1 MLFPLKSPRKTLF
14 AKMMLTLTITVTL
27 LILALSSLLYR
38 NFFTASLDNINRM
51 NTSILSQ
58 TSYSTKYMDSLV
70 SKFINTVIM
79 SPYTSVLLNNTD
91 NDMVTLGSAFRN
103 LDSLSLPHDYV
114 YSVYTINL
122 ALNRIVSTETGNFY
136 TKEDFYDQ
144 DIISLLQTVNKD
156 SFAEM
161 PIARK
166 IPNPQASTASELANV
181 YTYIVPDG
189 LETNSSSRIA
199 TVINIKASV
208 LRDMIASLNAKMS
221 GPRNEIIVID
231 SQGTIVNHTSE
242 SMFLHSAKQEPYIQT
257 LLAADQESG
266 SFKTNL
272 NGQDYQ
278 VTYVSSDKPNWKFI
292 SLTSYATFIGTVDTI
307 KTSTFWICLT
317 ILGLGLFFSFIMSRS
332 LYIPVGRLVET
343 VKEHLTSTHNKDHP
357 TNDIF
362 FLQNVFND
370 MITKNNEWENKQREQ
385 LAPLKNKWL
394 QDMLL
399 GIRYVDQE
407 ALRVSQKELG
417 IHLNLNGPLRL
428 LLLRLDNYRDFLDSY
443 NEKDRWLLKF
453 GIANIVNEFVSE
465 EYKLENIYLENDH
478 LLLLL
483 EISPLEN
490 VETTEGAL
498 KRLIELAQKAVNQY
512 LKLSF
517 SATLSIPVNSY
528 LQLYESYSDT
538 LALSSYRIVAGHNSF
553 LTPTFRSSIKET
565 VISFPESKAK
575 LLLDSLK
582 LGHLDK
588 AEEAYSDF
596 INQLS
601 GTTYEN
607 LLSSIM
613 QLSFMLKTTFNII
626 LESDEFRKSELF
638 QIVSRNIEQ
647 FETIEEIHETYSS
660 LFSEII
666 RVMEQNK
673 HNKHNSII
681 SRIIKMIE
689 EQYRDNNLNLRIIS
703 DEFQMSNV
711 YLGKLFKDATG
722 KSVSEYI
729 TDVRMN
735 HVKQLLDNSNLST
748 KQILSQC
755 GLEET
760 NYFYIIF
767 KKRYGVTL
775 SQYKIEKT
783 KRE

>member
-1 MLFPLKSPRKTLF
+1 MAFPLKSPRKTLF
-14 AKMMLTLTITVTL
+14 AKMLLTLTVTVTL
-27 LILALSSLLYR
+27 LIIGLSSLLYR

-58 TSYSTKYMDSLV
+58 TSFSMKYMDTLV
-70 SKFINTVIM
+70 SKFTSTVIM
-79 SPYTSVLLNNTD
+79 SPYTSVLLHDPD
-91 NDMVTLGSAFRN
+91 NDMVKLGAAFRN
-103 LDSLSLPHDYV
+103 LNSLSVPHDYV
-114 YSVYTINL
+114 HSVYTINL

-156 SFAEM
+156 SLAEM

-166 IPNPQASTASELANV
+166 IPKPQSATVSELANV
-181 YTYIVPDG
+181 YTYIVLDS
-189 LETNSSSRIA
+189 LETNPSSRNA

-208 LRDMIASLNAKMS
+208 LRDLIASLNAKMS
-221 GPRNEIIVID
+221 SSGNEIIVID
-231 SQGTIVNHTSE
+231 SKGTIVNHTSE
-242 SMFLHSAKQEPYIQT
+242 SMFLHSAKQESYIQT

-278 VTYVSSDKPNWKFI
+278 VTFVSSDKPKWKFI
-292 SLTSYATFIGTVDTI
+292 SLTSYTTFIGAVDSI
-307 KTSTFWICLT
+307 KTSTLWICLT

-343 VKEHLTSTHNKDHP
+343 VKEHLTSAHHKDHP

-362 FLQNVFND
+362 FLQNVFKE
-370 MITKNNEWENKQREQ
+370 MITKNNEWENKQREH

-394 QDMLL
+394 QDILF

-407 ALRVSQKELG
+407 ALQVSQKELG

-428 LLLRLDNYRDFLDSY
+428 LLLRLDNYRDFLDLY

-453 GIANIVNEFVSE
+453 GIANIVNEIVSE
-465 EYKLENIYLENDH
+465 EYKLETIFLENDQ

-483 EISPLEN
+483 EISPSEN
-490 VETTEGAL
+490 VESTECAL
-498 KRLIELAQKAVNQY
+498 KGLIELAQKAVNQY

-517 SATLSIPVNSY
+517 STTLSIPVYSY
-528 LQLYESYSDT
+528 LQLNESYSDT
-538 LALSSYRIVAGHNSF
+538 LALSSYRIIAGHGSF
-553 LTPTFRSSIKET
+553 LIPTFRSSIKDT
-565 VISFPESKAK
+565 LISFPESKAK

-588 AEEAYSDF
+588 AKEAYSDF
-596 INQLS
+596 ISQLS

-613 QLSFMLKTTFNII
+613 QLSFMLRTTFNII
-626 LESDEFRKSELF
+626 LESHEFRKSELF
-638 QIVSRNIEQ
+638 QIVFRNIEQ
-647 FETIEEIHETYSS
+647 FETIEEIHETFSS

-681 SRIIKMIE
+681 SRIIKVIE

-748 KQILSQC
+748 KQILDQC

-760 NYFYIIF
+760 NYFYTIF
-767 KKRYGVTL
+767 KKRFGVSL
-775 SQYKIEKT
+775 SQYKIDKN
-783 KRE
+783 KP

>member
-1 MLFPLKSPRKTLF
+1 MKIPHKSPRKTLF
-14 AKMMLTLTITVTL
+14 AKMLLTLTITVTL
-27 LILALSSLLYR
+27 LIIGLSSLLYR
-38 NFFTASLDNINRM
+38 NFFSASLDNINRM

-58 TSYSTKYMDSLV
+58 TSYSMKYMDTLV

-79 SPYTSVLLNNTD
+79 SPYTSVLLHNTD
-91 NDMVTLGSAFRN
+91 NDMVTLGAALRN

-136 TKEDFYDQ
+136 TKEDFYDR

-156 SFAEM
+156 SFPEM

-166 IPNPQASTASELANV
+166 IPNPQAATVSELANV
-181 YTYIVPDG
+181 YTYIMLDS
-189 LETNSSSRIA
+189 LEKNPSSRIA

-208 LRDMIASLNAKMS
+208 LRDLIASLNAKMAGS
-221 GPRNEIIVID
+221 GNEIIVID
-231 SQGTIVNHTSE
+231 SKGTIVNHTSE
-242 SMFLHSAKQEPYIQT
+242 SMFLHSAKQESYIQT

-272 NGQDYQ
+272 NGQNYQ
-278 VTYVSSDKPNWKFI
+278 VTFVSSDKPKWKFI
-292 SLTSYATFIGTVDTI
+292 SLTSYATFIGTVDSI
-307 KTSTFWICLT
+307 KTSTLWICLT

-343 VKEHLTSTHNKDHP
+343 VKEHLTSAHHKDHS
-357 TNDIF
+357 TNDIY
-362 FLQNVFND
+362 FLQNVFKE

-394 QDMLL
+394 QDILF
-399 GIRYVDQE
+399 GIRFVDQE

-428 LLLRLDNYRDFLDSY
+428 LLLRLDNYRDFLDLF

-453 GIANIVNEFVSE
+453 GIANIVNEIVSE
-465 EYKLENIYLENDH
+465 EYKLETIYLENDQ

-483 EISPLEN
+483 EISPSEN
-490 VETTEGAL
+490 VETTECAL
-498 KRLIELAQKAVNQY
+498 KGLIELAQKAVNQY

-517 SATLSIPVNSY
+517 SATLSIPVYSY
-528 LQLYESYSDT
+528 LQLNEAYSDT
-538 LALSSYRIVAGHNSF
+538 LALSSYRIIAGHGSF
-553 LTPTFRSSIKET
+553 LIPTFRSSIKDT
-565 VISFPESKAK
+565 LISFPESKAK

-588 AEEAYSDF
+588 AKEAYSDF
-596 INQLS
+596 ISQLS

-613 QLSFMLKTTFNII
+613 QLSFMLRTTFNII
-626 LESDEFRKSELF
+626 LESHEFRKSELF

-647 FETIEEIHETYSS
+647 FETIEEIHETFSS

-673 HNKHNSII
+673 HNKHSSII
-681 SRIIKMIE
+681 SRIIRVIE
-689 EQYRDNNLNLRIIS
+689 DQYRDNNLNLRIIS

-735 HVKQLLDNSNLST
+735 HVKHLLDNSNLST
-748 KQILSQC
+748 KQILEQC

-760 NYFYIIF
+760 NYFYTIF
-767 KKRYGVTL
+767 KKRFGVSL
-775 SQYKIEKT
+775 SQYKIDKNKT
-783 KRE
+783 

>member
-1 MLFPLKSPRKTLF
+1 MKIPHKSPRKTLF
-14 AKMMLTLTITVTL
+14 AKMLLTLTITVTL
-27 LILALSSLLYR
+27 LIIGLSSLLYR
-38 NFFTASLDNINRM
+38 NFFSASLDNINRM

-58 TSYSTKYMDSLV
+58 TSYSMKYMDTLV

-79 SPYTSVLLNNTD
+79 SPYTSVLLHNTD
-91 NDMVTLGSAFRN
+91 NDMVTLGAALRN

-114 YSVYTINL
+114 HSVYTINL

-144 DIISLLQTVNKD
+144 DIVSLLQTVNKD
-156 SFAEM
+156 SFPEM

-166 IPNPQASTASELANV
+166 IPNPQAATVSELANV
-181 YTYIVPDG
+181 YTYIMLDS
-189 LETNSSSRIA
+189 LEKNPSSRIA
-199 TVINIKASV
+199 TIINIKASV
-208 LRDMIASLNAKMS
+208 LRDLIASLNAKMAGS
-221 GPRNEIIVID
+221 GNEIIVID
-231 SQGTIVNHTSE
+231 SKGTIVNHTSE
-242 SMFLHSAKQEPYIQT
+242 SMFLHSAKQESYIQT

-278 VTYVSSDKPNWKFI
+278 VTFVSSDKPKWKFI
-292 SLTSYATFIGTVDTI
+292 SLTSYATFVGVVDSF
-307 KTSTFWICLT
+307 KTSTLWICLT

-332 LYIPVGRLVET
+332 LYVPVGRLVET
-343 VKEHLTSTHNKDHP
+343 VREHLTNAHQKDHP
-357 TNDIF
+357 TNDIY
-362 FLQNVFND
+362 FLQNVFKE
-370 MITKNNEWENKQREQ
+370 MISKNNEWENKQREQ

-394 QDMLL
+394 QDILF

-428 LLLRLDNYRDFLDSY
+428 LLLRLDNYRDFLDLF

-453 GIANIVNEFVSE
+453 GIANIVNEIVSE
-465 EYKLENIYLENDH
+465 EYKLETIYLENDQ

-483 EISPLEN
+483 EISPSEN
-490 VETTEGAL
+490 VENTECAL
-498 KRLIELAQKAVNQY
+498 KGLIELAQKAVNQY

-517 SATLSIPVNSY
+517 SATLSSPVYSY
-528 LQLYESYSDT
+528 LQLNESYSDT
-538 LALSSYRIVAGHNSF
+538 LALSSYRIIAGHGSF
-553 LTPTFRSSIKET
+553 LLPTFRSSIMDT
-565 VISFPESKAK
+565 LISFPESKAK

-588 AEEAYSDF
+588 AKEAYSDF
-596 INQLS
+596 ISQLS

-613 QLSFMLKTTFNII
+613 QLSFMLRTTFNII
-626 LESDEFRKSELF
+626 LESHEFRKSELF
-638 QIVSRNIEQ
+638 QTVSRNIEQ
-647 FETIEEIHETYSS
+647 FETIEEIHETFSS

-673 HNKHNSII
+673 HNKHSSII
-681 SRIIKMIE
+681 SRIIKVIE

-748 KQILSQC
+748 KQILDQC

-760 NYFYIIF
+760 NYFYTIF
-767 KKRYGVTL
+767 KKRFGVSL
-775 SQYKIEKT
+775 SQYKIDKNKT
-783 KRE
+783 